1 MDRRNEVALHHYSR
15 FFMPFHEKAH
25 ASIHSIHR
33 VGDLNTKISGPED
46 WNNLRFLC
54 DWLVGKHFSGNAA
67 IKTRSDYETMKH
79 LQPTQLLVQ
88 LITFCTANHM
98 HVRCTTCV
106 SISQLHRRL
115 TPRINGNA
123 HRRPGSCD
131 EKENDI
137 PSNCLFY
144 HILPLSS
151 GLYMH

>member
-25 ASIHSIHR
+25 ASIHR

-88 LITFCTANHM
+88 LITFCTAHHM
-98 HVRCTTCV
+98 HVQCTTCV